1 MDESKKIEIL
11 EDKISD
17 NLQVKNTLELSIDN
31 YEGPLDL
38 LLDLAK
44 TQKVDLMQISIVQL
58 VDQYIAYVEKIKKNL
73 EIAADFLVMAS
84 WLAYLKSRLLLPE
97 DDDEEFSASKMAEK
111 LKLQLRKLEMIRLL
125 SDQLM
130 SKKQMGIDVFFRGI
144 KEGIRTK
151 STSQYSVSLY
161 ELIKSYADFKRR
173 KNFSSINITKL
184 KTYTMEEA
192 IKKITSM
199 FSRLKEWC
207 ELKEIV
213 PQVFKAKKSLRKTG
227 FAGSF
232 VAGLE
237 LVREGDLLIK
247 QDKLFDKIFYKVKNE
262 QN

>member
-1 MDESKKIEIL
+1 MEESKNINSQNKENFTD
-11 EDKISD
+11 EK
-17 NLQVKNTLELSIDN
+17 VLELNIDN

-58 VDQYIAYVEKIKKNL
+58 ADQYISFVERVKKNL

-97 DDDEEFSASKMAEK
+97 DLDDDFSASKMAEK

-130 SKKQMGIDVFFRGI
+130 TKKQMGVDIFFRGI
-144 KEGIRTK
+144 KEGIKKKNTPK
-151 STSQYSVSLY
+151 YSLSLY
-161 ELIKSYADFKRR
+161 ELIKSYADFKKRQ
-173 KNFSSINITKL
+173 NFSSIEIKKL

-199 FSRLKEWC
+199 FEKLKDWC
-207 ELKEIV
+207 DIMDLI
-213 PQVFKAKKSLRKTG
+213 PQTFKIKKNLRKTG
-227 FAGSF
+227 YAGSF

-247 QDKLFDKIFYKVKNE
+247 QKKLFDKIYLKTKK
-262 QN
+262 

>member
-1 MDESKKIEIL
+1 MEESEKLKDSNFGDKKNFSDNKIL
-11 EDKISD
+11 EL
-17 NLQVKNTLELSIDN
+17 NIDN

-58 VDQYIAYVEKIKKNL
+58 ADQYISFVEKIKKNL

-84 WLAYLKSRLLLPE
+84 WLAYLKSRLLLPDDF
-97 DDDEEFSASKMAEK
+97 DDDFSATKMAEK

-130 SKKQMGIDVFFRGI
+130 TKKQMGVDIFFRGI
-144 KEGIRTK
+144 KEGIKRKNTPR
-151 STSQYSVSLY
+151 YSLSLY
-161 ELIKSYADFKRR
+161 ELIKSYADFKKRQ
-173 KNFSSINITKL
+173 NFSSINIKKL

-199 FSRLKEWC
+199 FEKLKNWC
-207 ELKEIV
+207 DINDLI
-213 PQVFKAKKSLRKTG
+213 PQTFKIKKKLRKTG
-227 FAGSF
+227 YASSF

-247 QDKLFDKIFYKVKNE
+247 QEELFDKVYLKIKK
-262 QN
+262 

>member
-1 MDESKKIEIL
+1 MEESKKT
-11 EDKISD
+11 K
-17 NLQVKNTLELSIDN
+17 NLNTYNKENFTDEKVLELNIDN

-58 VDQYIAYVEKIKKNL
+58 ADQYISFVEKVKKNL

-97 DDDEEFSASKMAEK
+97 DLDDDFSATKMAEE

-130 SKKQMGIDVFFRGI
+130 TKKQMGVDIFFRGI
-144 KEGIRTK
+144 KEGIKKKNTPK
-151 STSQYSVSLY
+151 YSLSLY
-161 ELIKSYADFKRR
+161 ELIKSYADFKKRQ
-173 KNFSSINITKL
+173 NFSSIEIKKL

-199 FSRLKEWC
+199 FEKLKDWC
-207 ELKEIV
+207 DIMDLI
-213 PQVFKAKKSLRKTG
+213 PQTFKIKKNLRRTG
-227 FAGSF
+227 YAGSF

-237 LVREGDLLIK
+237 LVKEGDLLIK
-247 QDKLFDKIFYKVKNE
+247 QKKLFDKIYLKSKK
-262 QN
+262 

>member
-1 MDESKKIEIL
+1 MEESKKI
-11 EDKISD
+11 K
-17 NLQVKNTLELSIDN
+17 NLNSYNKENFTDEKVLELNIDN

-58 VDQYIAYVEKIKKNL
+58 ADQYISFVETIKKNL

-97 DDDEEFSASKMAEK
+97 DFDDDFSATKMAEK

-130 SKKQMGIDVFFRGI
+130 TKKQMGIDIFFRGI
-144 KEGIRTK
+144 KEGIKKKNTPK
-151 STSQYSVSLY
+151 YSLSLY
-161 ELIKSYADFKRR
+161 ELIKSYADFKKRQ
-173 KNFSSINITKL
+173 NFSSIEIKKL

-199 FSRLKEWC
+199 FEKLKDWC
-207 ELKEIV
+207 DIIDLI
-213 PQVFKAKKSLRKTG
+213 PQIFKTKKNLRKTG
-227 FAGSF
+227 YAGSF

-247 QDKLFDKIFYKVKNE
+247 QNKLFDKIYLKTKK
-262 QN
+262 

>member
-1 MDESKKIEIL
+1 MEESKNINSQNKE
-11 EDKISD
+11 
-17 NLQVKNTLELSIDN
+17 NLTDEKVLELNIDN

-58 VDQYIAYVEKIKKNL
+58 ADQYISFVDRIKKNL

-97 DDDEEFSASKMAEK
+97 DLDDDFSASKMAEK

-130 SKKQMGIDVFFRGI
+130 TKKQMGVDIFFRGI
-144 KEGIRTK
+144 KEGIK
-151 STSQYSVSLY
+151 KKNAPKYSLSLY
-161 ELIKSYADFKRR
+161 ELIKSYADFKKR
-173 KNFSSINITKL
+173 KNFSSIEIKKL

-199 FSRLKEWC
+199 FEKLKDWC
-207 ELKEIV
+207 DIMDLI
-213 PQVFKAKKSLRKTG
+213 PQTFKIKKNLRRTG
-227 FAGSF
+227 YAGSF

-247 QDKLFDKIFYKVKNE
+247 QKKLFDKVYLKTKK
-262 QN
+262 

>member
-1 MDESKKIEIL
+1 MDESKKLEIL
-11 EDKISD
+11 EDKNSD
-17 NLQVKNTLELSIDN
+17 NFQVKNTLELAIDN

-58 VDQYIAYVEKIKKNL
+58 VDQYIAYVDKIKKNL

-199 FSRLKEWC
+199 FSQLKEWC
-207 ELKEIV
+207 ELKDIV
-213 PQVFKAKKSLRKTG
+213 PQVFKVKKNLRKTG

-247 QDKLFDKIFYKVKNE
+247 QDKLFDKIFYKAKNE

>member
-1 MDESKKIEIL
+1 MEESKNINSQNKENFTD
-11 EDKISD
+11 EK
-17 NLQVKNTLELSIDN
+17 VLELNIDN

-58 VDQYIAYVEKIKKNL
+58 ADQYISFVEKVKKNL

-97 DDDEEFSASKMAEK
+97 DFDDDFSASKMAEK

-130 SKKQMGIDVFFRGI
+130 TKKQMGVDIFFRGI
-144 KEGIRTK
+144 KEGIKKKNTPK
-151 STSQYSVSLY
+151 YSLSLY
-161 ELIKSYADFKRR
+161 ELIKSYADFKKRQ
-173 KNFSSINITKL
+173 NFSSIEIKKL

-199 FSRLKEWC
+199 FEKLKDWC
-207 ELKEIV
+207 DIMDLIPKT
-213 PQVFKAKKSLRKTG
+213 FKIKKNLRRTG
-227 FAGSF
+227 YAGSF

-237 LVREGDLLIK
+237 LVKEGDLLIK
-247 QDKLFDKIFYKVKNE
+247 QKKLFDKIYLKTKK
-262 QN
+262 

>member
-1 MDESKKIEIL
+1 MEESKNINSQNKENFTD
-11 EDKISD
+11 EK
-17 NLQVKNTLELSIDN
+17 VLELNIDN

-58 VDQYIAYVEKIKKNL
+58 ADQYISFVERVKKNL

-97 DDDEEFSASKMAEK
+97 DLDDDFSASKMAEK

-130 SKKQMGIDVFFRGI
+130 TKKQMGVDIFFRGI
-144 KEGIRTK
+144 KEGIKKKNTPK
-151 STSQYSVSLY
+151 YSLSLY
-161 ELIKSYADFKRR
+161 ELIKSYADFKKRE
-173 KNFSSINITKL
+173 NFSSIEIKKL

-199 FSRLKEWC
+199 FEKLKDWC
-207 ELKEIV
+207 DIMDLI
-213 PQVFKAKKSLRKTG
+213 PQTFKIKKNLRRTG
-227 FAGSF
+227 YAGSF

-247 QDKLFDKIFYKVKNE
+247 QKKLFDKVYLKTKK
-262 QN
+262 

>member
-1 MDESKKIEIL
+1 MEESK
-11 EDKISD
+11 
-17 NLQVKNTLELSIDN
+17 NLNFQIKENFIDEKVLELNIDN

-58 VDQYIAYVEKIKKNL
+58 ADQYISFVERIKKNL

-97 DDDEEFSASKMAEK
+97 DLDDDFSASKMAEK

-130 SKKQMGIDVFFRGI
+130 TKKQMGVDIFFRGI
-144 KEGIRTK
+144 KEGIKKKNTPK
-151 STSQYSVSLY
+151 YSLSLY
-161 ELIKSYADFKRR
+161 ELIKSYADFKKR
-173 KNFSSINITKL
+173 KNFSSIEIKKL

-199 FSRLKEWC
+199 FEKLKDWC
-207 ELKEIV
+207 DIMDLI
-213 PQVFKAKKSLRKTG
+213 PQTFKIKKNLRRTG
-227 FAGSF
+227 YAGSF

-247 QDKLFDKIFYKVKNE
+247 QKKLFDKIYLKTKK
-262 QN
+262 

>member
-1 MDESKKIEIL
+1 MEESKNINSQNKESFTD
-11 EDKISD
+11 EK
-17 NLQVKNTLELSIDN
+17 VLELNIDN

-58 VDQYIAYVEKIKKNL
+58 ADQYISFVEKVKKNL

-97 DDDEEFSASKMAEK
+97 DLDDDFSASKMAEK

-130 SKKQMGIDVFFRGI
+130 TKKQMGVDIFFRGI
-144 KEGIRTK
+144 KEGIKKKNTPK
-151 STSQYSVSLY
+151 YSLSLY
-161 ELIKSYADFKRR
+161 ELIKSYADFKKRQ
-173 KNFSSINITKL
+173 NFSSIEIKKL

-192 IKKITSM
+192 MKKITSM
-199 FSRLKEWC
+199 FEKLKDWC
-207 ELKEIV
+207 DIMDLIPKT
-213 PQVFKAKKSLRKTG
+213 FKIKKNLRRTG
-227 FAGSF
+227 YAGSF

-247 QDKLFDKIFYKVKNE
+247 QKKLFDKVYLKTKK
-262 QN
+262 

>member
-1 MDESKKIEIL
+1 MEESKNINSQNKENFTD
-11 EDKISD
+11 EK
-17 NLQVKNTLELSIDN
+17 VLELNIDN

-58 VDQYIAYVEKIKKNL
+58 ADQYISFVERIKKNL

-97 DDDEEFSASKMAEK
+97 DFDDDFSATKMAEK

-130 SKKQMGIDVFFRGI
+130 TKKQMGVDIFFRGI
-144 KEGIRTK
+144 KDGIKKENTPK
-151 STSQYSVSLY
+151 YTLSLY
-161 ELIKSYADFKRR
+161 ELIKSYADFKKRQ
-173 KNFSSINITKL
+173 NFSTIEIKRL

-192 IKKITSM
+192 INKITSM
-199 FSRLKEWC
+199 FEKLKDWC
-207 ELKEIV
+207 DIMDLI
-213 PQVFKAKKSLRKTG
+213 PQTFKIKKKLRRTG
-227 FAGSF
+227 YASSF

-237 LVREGDLLIK
+237 LVKEGDLLIK
-247 QDKLFDKIFYKVKNE
+247 QKKLFDKIYLKIKK
-262 QN
+262 

>member
-1 MDESKKIEIL
+1 MEESKNINSQNKENFTD
-11 EDKISD
+11 EK
-17 NLQVKNTLELSIDN
+17 VLELNIDN

-58 VDQYIAYVEKIKKNL
+58 ADQYISFVEKVKKNL

-97 DDDEEFSASKMAEK
+97 DLDDDFSASKMAEK

-130 SKKQMGIDVFFRGI
+130 TKKQMGVDIFFRGI
-144 KEGIRTK
+144 KEGIKKKNTPK
-151 STSQYSVSLY
+151 YSLSLY
-161 ELIKSYADFKRR
+161 ELIKSYADFKKRQ
-173 KNFSSINITKL
+173 NFSSIEIKKL

-199 FSRLKEWC
+199 FEKLKDWC
-207 ELKEIV
+207 DIMDLI
-213 PQVFKAKKSLRKTG
+213 PQTFKIKKNLRRTG
-227 FAGSF
+227 YAGSF

-247 QDKLFDKIFYKVKNE
+247 QKKLFDKVYLKTKK
-262 QN
+262 

>member
-1 MDESKKIEIL
+1 MEESKNINSQNKENFTD
-11 EDKISD
+11 EK
-17 NLQVKNTLELSIDN
+17 VLELNIDN

-58 VDQYIAYVEKIKKNL
+58 ADQYISFVEKVKKNL

-97 DDDEEFSASKMAEK
+97 DLDDDFSASKMAEK

-130 SKKQMGIDVFFRGI
+130 TKKQMGVDIFFRGI
-144 KEGIRTK
+144 KEGIKKKNTPK
-151 STSQYSVSLY
+151 YSLSLY
-161 ELIKSYADFKRR
+161 ELIKSYADFKKRE
-173 KNFSSINITKL
+173 NFSSIEIKKL

-199 FSRLKEWC
+199 FEKLKDWC
-207 ELKEIV
+207 DIMDLIPKT
-213 PQVFKAKKSLRKTG
+213 FKIKKNLRRTG
-227 FAGSF
+227 YAGSF

-237 LVREGDLLIK
+237 LVKEGDLLIK
-247 QDKLFDKIFYKVKNE
+247 QNKLFEKIYLKTKK
-262 QN
+262 

>member
-1 MDESKKIEIL
+1 MEESKNINSQNKENFTD
-11 EDKISD
+11 EK
-17 NLQVKNTLELSIDN
+17 VLELNIDN

-58 VDQYIAYVEKIKKNL
+58 ADQYISFVERIKKNL

-97 DDDEEFSASKMAEK
+97 DFDDDFSATKMAEK

-130 SKKQMGIDVFFRGI
+130 TKKQMGVDIFFRGI
-144 KEGIRTK
+144 KEGIKKKNTPK
-151 STSQYSVSLY
+151 DSLALY
-161 ELIKSYADFKRR
+161 ELIKSYADFKKRQ
-173 KNFSSINITKL
+173 NFSTIEIKRL

-199 FSRLKEWC
+199 FEKLKDWC
-207 ELKEIV
+207 DIMDLI
-213 PQVFKAKKSLRKTG
+213 PQTFKIKKKLRRTG
-227 FAGSF
+227 YASSF

-237 LVREGDLLIK
+237 LVKEGDLLIK
-247 QDKLFDKIFYKVKNE
+247 QKKLFDKIYLKIKK
-262 QN
+262 